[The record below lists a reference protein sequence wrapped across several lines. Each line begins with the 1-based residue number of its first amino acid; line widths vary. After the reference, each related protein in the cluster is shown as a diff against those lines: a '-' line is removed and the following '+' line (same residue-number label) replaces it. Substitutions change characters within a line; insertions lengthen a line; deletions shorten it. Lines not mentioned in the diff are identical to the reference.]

1 MEWNRHVQTFTQ
13 SDIPTLSRKFMKPLL
28 RSLFV
33 CLALLPVGACISF
46 AETSSK
52 PNIIYILADDL
63 GYGDMSF
70 LGQEKFE
77 TPNIDKLA
85 AKGLFF
91 TQHYSGSTVCAPSR
105 SALLTGQ
112 HTGHTFVRG
121 NQEVKPEGQTPIPDE
136 VVLLPEMLKEAGYV
150 SGIFGKW
157 GLGFPGSEGEPLKQ
171 GFDVFYGYNCQR
183 LGHHYY
189 PYHLWDNE
197 TKVILEENAGNKKG
211 VYAPS
216 LIHDRTLQFIEDN
229 KDRPFFCYVA
239 SIIPHAELAAP
250 EEYMEQFRGKLP
262 EVKKYKGYDS
272 GPALRQGPYQSQ
284 SEPRTAFA
292 AMIALLDDQ
301 VGEIVAKTEELG
313 IADNTL
319 VIFTSDNGAHQEGG
333 ADPKF
338 FNSNGQ
344 YRGHKRDLYEGGVHV
359 PMIAYWPGKVKAGA
373 TTDLISAFWDMVPTF
388 SELAG
393 VAAPENADGISIL
406 PTLLGEGEQA
416 QHPYLYWE
424 FHERGGRIAV
434 RMGKWKGVRYNVF
447 KEPNRPMELYDLSKD
462 PGEQKNLA
470 RMHPEVVQQIA
481 TIMKQARTPS
491 EVYEFGN
498 E

>member
-1 MEWNRHVQTFTQ
+1 
-13 SDIPTLSRKFMKPLL
+13 MKPLL

-33 CLALLPVGACISF
+33 CLALLPVGACISS

-105 SALLTGQ
+105 SALLTGH

-197 TKVILEENAGNKKG
+197 TKVILEENAGKKKG
-211 VYAPS
+211 VYAPT

-272 GPALRQGPYQSQ
+272 GPELRQGPYQSQ

-319 VIFTSDNGAHQEGG
+319 IIFTSDNGAHQEGG

-406 PTLLGEGEQA
+406 PTLLGVGEQA

-447 KEPNRPMELYDLSKD
+447 KQPNRPMELYDLSKD
-462 PGEQKNLA
+462 PGEQKNLS

-481 TIMKQARTPS
+481 TIMEQARTPS
-491 EVYEFGN
+491 EVYKFGN